1 MTAFPAVPADA
12 EATELVLARTV
23 ALCEI
28 PAPSF
33 HESARASVVAQWWR
47 DESIQQVAIDRVGNV
62 WGRLRN
68 GTGRATIVCAHLDTV
83 FDCDVD
89 HKVTVDGDRFVGPG
103 VGDDSVAVAAL
114 SILHR
119 LLPRDLGH
127 PVWILATVGEE
138 GLGNLRGI
146 TSALDQM
153 DAVRAVVALEGNYL
167 GQVTVTGV
175 GSERWE
181 VSIDGPGGHAWEA
194 SDSPSAIHRAAGL
207 VSQIVETPRP
217 EDARTSINIGTMRG
231 GESVNSRAQKCVFQV
246 DLRADG
252 AQPLASLTQAVERI
266 LDDVEPPLTLRRRSI
281 GSRPAGG
288 IPHSHPLVRAAVDS
302 LRSVGIEPRLTA
314 ASTDANAAYARGVP
328 AVTLGVTEGS
338 GTHTEAEWI
347 RVGPLASG
355 LTALARTIT
364 AFDQQDD
371 EHDDEDG

>member
-1 MTAFPAVPADA
+1 MTAFAAVPADA

-33 HESARASVVAQWWR
+33 HEAARASVVAQWWR
-47 DESIQQVAIDRVGNV
+47 DESIPEVAIDAVGNV
-62 WGRLRN
+62 WGRLRD
-68 GTGRATIVCAHLDTV
+68 GTGRATVVCAHLDTV
-83 FDCDVD
+83 FDDDVD
-89 HKVTVDGDRFVGPG
+89 HTVAVVGDRFVGPG

-114 SILHR
+114 SMLHR
-119 LLPRDLGH
+119 MLPRELRH

-153 DAVRAVVALEGNYL
+153 EQVRAVVALEGNYL
-167 GQVTVTGV
+167 GQVNVTGV
-175 GSERWE
+175 GSVRWE

-194 SDSPSAIHRAAGL
+194 SDSPSAIHCAAGL
-207 VSQIVETPRP
+207 VSRIVETPRP
-217 EDARTSINIGTMRG
+217 EDARSSINIGTIRG
-231 GESVNSRAQKCVFQV
+231 GESVNSRAQRCVFQV

-252 AQPLASLTQAVERI
+252 SRPLASLAQAVEQI
-266 LDDVEPPLTLRRRSI
+266 LDDVEPPLTLRCRSI
-281 GSRPAGG
+281 GSRPAGS
-288 IPHSHPLVRAAVDS
+288 IPHSHPLVLAAVDS
-302 LRSVGIEPRLTA
+302 LRSVGIEPRFTA

-355 LTALARTIT
+355 LTALARTI
-364 AFDQQDD
+364 AAYD
-371 EHDDEDG
+371 EHDDEDR